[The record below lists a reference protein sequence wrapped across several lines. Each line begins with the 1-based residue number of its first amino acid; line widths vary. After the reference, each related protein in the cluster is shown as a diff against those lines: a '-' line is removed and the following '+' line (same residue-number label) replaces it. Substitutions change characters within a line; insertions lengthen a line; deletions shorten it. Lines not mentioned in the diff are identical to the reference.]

1 MSISAQKG
9 LETILNLLQNI
20 SEVAPATTSRAPKGT
35 GRIGDTAPTISN
47 NDLLIGD
54 DGDNTLVG
62 GIGDDAIFGGN
73 GNDILFGTFDPS
85 VLKDDGGNDVLF
97 GDAGNDQ
104 LFGGAGNDF
113 LAGGTGNDLLDGGFG
128 DDQLIGGDGVDFLT
142 GGAGRDQF
150 IYEGNMFANGIPALA
165 GQTGIN
171 VLNQPDIIAD
181 YTIGEDQFA
190 FDRLDLGLESL
201 VFQQGV
207 SSQIAADGNA
217 IALLDPFPA
226 AGAAARAIV
235 NNDNITSGAGV
246 FVYFN
251 STLGINRLVY
261 SNDLANG
268 GDISVLANLD
278 NQRGEAGLASLP
290 AFSGNDFALI

>member
-9 LETILNLLQNI
+9 LETILNLLQNS
-20 SEVAPATTSRAPKGT
+20 SEVVSATTSRAPKAA
-35 GRIGDTAPTISN
+35 GRIGNTAPAIPN
-47 NDLLIGD
+47 NLLIGD

-62 GIGDDAIFGGN
+62 GRGDDAIFAGTGD
-73 GNDILFGTFDPS
+73 DILFGAFGS
-85 VLKDDGGNDVLF
+85 GVLKDDGGNDVLF
-97 GDAGNDQ
+97 GEAGDDQ

-128 DDQLIGGDGVDFLT
+128 DDQLIGGDGVDFMI
-142 GGAGRDQF
+142 GGPGRDQF
-150 IYEGNMFANGIPALA
+150 IYEGDMFANGIPAPA

-181 YTIGEDQFA
+181 YTIGEDQFV
-190 FDRLDLGLESL
+190 FDRLDLGLDSL
-201 VFQQGV
+201 VFQQGI

-226 AGAAARAIV
+226 AGAAARAIA
-235 NNDNITSGAGV
+235 NNDTITSGAGV

-261 SNDLANG
+261 SKDLANG
-268 GDISVLANLD
+268 GDISVLTNLN
-278 NQRGEAGLASLP
+278 NQRGEAGLTSLS
-290 AFSGNDFALI
+290 AFSGADFALI